1 MSIENKYVSFFPEW
15 NHPEQLQMNEY
26 IQLLSDTKFIPCPRG
41 NNVETFRFYESLE
54 CGCIP
59 VFVELP
65 EVLCDLELP
74 FIQTNTWDQ
83 VAQLIRELESDK
95 DAMEAYRTSIQLWWN
110 AHKRCLKDAVSKWL
124 M

>member
-1 MSIENKYVSFFPEW
+1 MK
-15 NHPEQLQMNEY
+15 
-26 IQLLSDTKFIPCPRG
+26 LLSDTKFIPCPRG

-59 VFVELP
+59 VFIELP
-65 EVLCDLELP
+65 EVLSNMDIP

-83 VAQLIRELESDK
+83 VAELIRELEGDK
-95 DAMEAYRTSIQLWWN
+95 DAMEAYRSSIQLWWN
-110 AHKRCLKDAVSKWL
+110 AHKRYLKDAVSKWL